1 MTYRG
6 LAVHLL
12 AAATVDLDWSSR
24 RPSKGRCT
32 VTALVV
38 QDYLGGELD
47 GCNYPVSRRIAPT
60 LVNQPAEPVY
70 AMHDALARGRGTA
83 WLGSRSNV
91 PLGSDF
97 LLRQEWQ
104 RLRRMPGKRNWMSF
118 RPVAALKGRHVQR
131 LQSTR

>member
-1 MTYRG
+1 VTYRG

-24 RPSKGRCT
+24 RPSKGKCT

-47 GCNYPVSRRIAPT
+47 GCNYPDSRRISPT

-104 RLRRMPGKRNWMSF
+104 RLRRMPGKRNWMSC
-118 RPVAALKGRHVQR
+118 
-131 LQSTR
+131 

>member
-1 MTYRG
+1 VTYRG

-47 GCNYPVSRRIAPT
+47 GCNYPDSRRISPT
-60 LVNQPAEPVY
+60 LVNQPAEPVD
-70 AMHDALARGRGTA
+70 AMHDALARGLGWGVAQMSRWGATSCSDKNGNVCGECQGEELDVLGTSA
-83 WLGSRSNV
+83 V
-91 PLGSDF
+91 
-97 LLRQEWQ
+97 
-104 RLRRMPGKRNWMSF
+104 
-118 RPVAALKGRHVQR
+118 
-131 LQSTR
+131 